1 MNHRNNDEDTFDLE
15 KHGITLDP
23 GTRSINDKIVKF
35 HGTPLNM
42 AILGTIF
49 LEMCKFQD
57 DHSIDGRGSES
68 LMQYLEEIRKK
79 GKLTPE
85 IRSKYRNLENP
96 TTTNLYGQP
105 ISLEVFG
112 LLYGE
117 MCKIQSNLYPYGR
130 GSRYLAE
137 YLQELKKIGHLT
149 PEIRQ
154 KFRF

>member
-1 MNHRNNDEDTFDLE
+1 MNNKNNDDNFDLE
-15 KHGITLDP
+15 RHGITLDP

-35 HGTPLNM
+35 HGDPLNM

-57 DHSIDGRGSES
+57 DHSLDGKGSES

-85 IRSKYRNLENP
+85 IRSKYRSLENP
-96 TTTNLYGQP
+96 TTTELFGHP
-105 ISLEVFG
+105 ITLEVFG
-112 LLYGE
+112 LLYAE
-117 MCKIQSNLYPYGR
+117 MCKIQNNLYPYGK
-130 GSRYLAE
+130 GSLYLAE
-137 YLQELKKIGHLT
+137 YLQELRKVGSLT